1 MITSGDGPFI
11 NVSRLNMQ
19 KYASHDGLA
28 KPLFEYLF
36 YVENDTKHVSSFN
49 KKKIILFIRKNIP
62 RSKECNF
69 YCSKI

>member
-1 MITSGDGPFI
+1 MIMGVRRPCICRHVRVGTASMITSGDGPFI

-36 YVENDTKHVSSFN
+36 YVENDTKHV
-49 KKKIILFIRKNIP
+49 
-62 RSKECNF
+62 
-69 YCSKI
+69 